1 MIRVSGMRVLPRTD
15 AHSEEMQLRGCAAQA
30 SKMTRVYIQQNCI
43 THYREAVFEL
53 LSSNKEIEFT
63 FIADSKSDTLFVK
76 VVDWDASQIRRR
88 YARTQIIKLPLI
100 PALFW
105 QPGAIAIVARDKPD
119 LVIALGNPYSLTT
132 WALLFIGRLCGI
144 PTLLWGHG
152 LLERESGP
160 KWFIR
165 KMLFKL
171 AAGQMLYGDYAK
183 KLLVESGFVP
193 DRLHV
198 VYNSLNYDQQA
209 NIAKKISAQSIKEFH
224 RSLGLQDDD
233 RLVVFTGR
241 LQSSKRLDLLFQAI
255 ADIAKRGHQVHVALI
270 GEGPGTDSLQAL
282 AQRLEIDRIVHFL
295 GAHYDEQYLGLTL
308 SAGDLCV
315 VPSGAGLS
323 VIHAMA
329 FGTPVI
335 IHDRVEQHGPEWE
348 AVQEGITGFF
358 YKNEDVHDLS
368 LKIEQALFPTSC
380 KVKMSEACQSIIRAR
395 YNPNRQVEI
404 IVNLVRRVLGQKP
417 SQ

>member
-1 MIRVSGMRVLPRTD
+1 MSALSSTD
-15 AHSEEMQLRGCAAQA
+15 AYSDETQVQGCATKA
-30 SKMTRVYIQQNCI
+30 SKKTRVYIQQNCI
-43 THYREAVFEL
+43 AHYREAVFAL

-63 FIADSKSDTLFVK
+63 FIADSEPDTPYMK
-76 VVDWDASQIRRR
+76 VLQWDASRIRRQ
-88 YARTQIIKLPLI
+88 YARTQILKLPMI

-119 LVIALGNPYSLTT
+119 LVITLGNPYSLTT
-132 WALLFIGRLCGI
+132 WALLCIGCLYGI

-171 AAGQMLYGDYAK
+171 AAGQLLYGDYAK
-183 KLLVESGFVP
+183 KLLVESGFAS
-193 DRLHV
+193 DTLHV

-209 NIAKKISAQSIKEFH
+209 SIAKEISAKDITEFR
-224 RSLGLQDDD
+224 RSLGLLGK
-233 RLVVFTGR
+233 RLIVFTGR
-241 LQSSKRLDLLFQAI
+241 LQPVKKLDLLLQAI
-255 ADIAKRGHQVHVALI
+255 AEISRRGPQIHLLLV
-270 GEGPGTDSLQAL
+270 GEGSEKERLQLL
-282 AQRLEIDRIVHFL
+282 AQRLEIEPAVHFL
-295 GAHYDEQYLGLTL
+295 GAHYDEHFLGLVL
-308 SAGDLCV
+308 SASDISV

-335 IHDRVEQHGPEWE
+335 IHDRLDQHFPEWE

-358 YKNEDVHDLS
+358 YKYDDVHDLS
-368 LKIEQALFPTSC
+368 LKIEQALFPISC
-380 KVKMSEACQSIIRAR
+380 KVQMSAACQSIIRAR
-395 YNPNRQVEI
+395 YNPNRQVET
-404 IVNLVRRVLGQKP
+404 IVNLVRRISGHEL